1 LSEVVD
7 DWSLYEYPMLVAI
20 AMRAEQS
27 HEFLQVTSDTVL
39 DEVVTSAMA
48 DKRYKYERALVRLT
62 KHGYIES
69 LSGSWGKPYPMA
81 IHGITERG
89 LRAAGVWPSPDSV
102 VDTLLGRLEEQANNM
117 AVSQPEK
124 SKRLQEVVG
133 FFAGAG
139 REVLVNVISSGIKQ
153 MTGLP

>member
-1 LSEVVD
+1 MSPCQTAPSCE
-7 DWSLYEYPMLVAI
+7 P
-20 AMRAEQS
+20 RPR
-27 HEFLQVTSDTVL
+27 TS
-39 DEVVTSAMA
+39 
-48 DKRYKYERALVRLT
+48 
-62 KHGYIES
+62 
-69 LSGSWGKPYPMA
+69 
-81 IHGITERG
+81 
-89 LRAAGVWPSPDSV
+89 VWNRKDGPSPDSV

-124 SKRLQEVVG
+124 SKRLKEVVG